1 MRCCVNAGRWQRSA
15 CVREEAGPEFVV
27 KSPFKVEE
35 GLILILDPGGGMRGR
50 AAAGEGRGGGCYVIA
65 LRQRPQLARMA
76 GDQALGATQ
85 EIQKNLKRRL
95 GVPLTNGITETELW
109 LFQTMHFS
117 LVSTF
122 KLFWETQ
129 GVKGARVQ
137 SLQNFSGCSSL

>member
-1 MRCCVNAGRWQRSA
+1 LEW
-15 CVREEAGPEFVV
+15 REEGCA
-27 KSPFKVEE
+27 EE
-35 GLILILDPGGGMRGR
+35 QPR
-50 AAAGEGRGGGCYVIA
+50 AGEGGCYVMA

-137 SLQNFSGCSSL
+137 SLQRSSELQWLFVIVTAPFFGYIYIYSFHF